1 MTVTDLKQQFV
12 DHLAN
17 MDKNKMSMTD
27 LSLYSSI
34 LHTLIDTERPD
45 FSASCMEVLKN
56 IYAIKAGVCAEKEDA
71 NNG

>member
-56 IYAIKAGVCAEKEDA
+56 IYASKAGLCAEKKDA

>member
-27 LSLYSSI
+27 LSL
-34 LHTLIDTERPD
+34 
-45 FSASCMEVLKN
+45 
-56 IYAIKAGVCAEKEDA
+56 
-71 NNG
+71 

>member
-56 IYAIKAGVCAEKEDA
+56 IYASKVGVCAEKEDA

>member
-1 MTVTDLKQQFV
+1 MTVTDLKKQFV

-56 IYAIKAGVCAEKEDA
+56 IYASKAGVCAEKEDA

>member
-45 FSASCMEVLKN
+45 FSASWKC
-56 IYAIKAGVCAEKEDA
+56 
-71 NNG
+71 

>member
-1 MTVTDLKQQFV
+1 MTVKDLKQQFV
-12 DHLAN
+12 DHLAS

-34 LHTLIDTERPD
+34 VRTLLDTERPD

-56 IYAIKAGVCAEKEDA
+56 IYASKAGICAEKEDEK
-71 NNG
+71 NG

>member
-12 DHLAN
+12 DHLSN

-56 IYAIKAGVCAEKEDA
+56 LYASKAGVCAEKEDA

>member
-56 IYAIKAGVCAEKEDA
+56 IYASKAVVCAEKEDE